1 LKQKSKLIDVW
12 GELGITKHF
21 GGVYATQQLIELC
34 DIRSGLHVLEI
45 GCGTGY
51 TACLLA
57 KKYDA
62 NVAAVD
68 INSKIL
74 EVAKKRAVEEGVS
87 DKVKIIEADAEE
99 LPLLSNT
106 FDVAIA
112 ESVLSLCDSKK
123 VASEMYHILK
133 PNGVFGANEATYLRA
148 PPEELRT
155 FISGSLGGL
164 LLQESE
170 WRAVFKEAGFV
181 NLASRV
187 YPVNSWKQFTS
198 YFKVDGARKI
208 IFAVIRMI
216 FDSTIREVYFKKE
229 APRVSRE
236 FLSYAGYGLYVG
248 KKPHIR
254 NKQEK

>member
-1 LKQKSKLIDVW
+1 MKQKSKLTDVW

-21 GGVYATQQLIELC
+21 GGIYATQQLIELC
-34 DIRSGLHVLEI
+34 NIKPGQRILEI

-62 NVAAVD
+62 NVVAVD

-74 EVAKKRAVEEGVS
+74 EVAKKRTIEEGVS
-87 DKVKIIEADAEE
+87 DKVAIIEADAEE
-99 LPLLSNT
+99 LPLLAT

-123 VASEMYHILK
+123 VASEMYHVLK
-133 PNGVFGANEATYLRA
+133 PNGVFSANEATWLKA
-148 PPEELRT
+148 PPEDLRT
-155 FISGSLGGL
+155 FVSESLGGS
-164 LLQESE
+164 LLQEDE
-170 WRAVFKEAGFV
+170 WRAVFREAGFV
-181 NLASRV
+181 NLASHV

-198 YFKVDGARKI
+198 YFKVDGVRKL

-216 FDSTIREVYFKKE
+216 LDPTIREVYFKKE
-229 APRVSRE
+229 APKVSRE

-248 KKPHIR
+248 KKPAC
-254 NKQEK
+254 